1 MDTTKAVTIITD
13 LAYEKNMGILETVQ
27 YMNDNLP
34 ILSEEQQDAFFRFY
48 FEAGQM
54 FAPVHNEYQTYS
66 EHSE

>member
-1 MDTTKAVTIITD
+1 
-13 LAYEKNMGILETVQ
+13 MGILETVQ